1 MPVLIILA
9 LLNIGALYALVV
21 SKSLGIKWMA
31 ALYSLFFTLAGGWFW
46 TGLIYDHANLRGLNI
61 SGYNYIFSACCLL
74 AAACV
79 AVIVSGVR
87 KERSGFVIL
96 GFIVLAVTLF
106 IMWLGYEL
114 IHANWK
120 IGG

>member
-1 MPVLIILA
+1 MAVLILLA
-9 LLNIGALYALVV
+9 LLNIVALYALVV
-21 SKSLGIKWMA
+21 SKSLDIKCMA
-31 ALYSLFFTLAGGWFW
+31 AGYSLLFTLVGGWLW
-46 TGLIYDHANLRGLNI
+46 TGLISEDNDLHRLDF
-61 SGYNYIFSACCLL
+61 SGYNYIFTAYCLL

-79 AVIVSGVR
+79 RVIVSGVR